1 MQTRK
6 LFLCVLFC
14 STVPMMAGF
23 FQQPKFN
30 VKTGLWEQTVVSHIT
45 GAPPLSDDMK
55 AQLTPEQQKKM
66 TDAMAASNANA
77 AAEPHTTQICMSQ
90 DKMDHGFMEEANRPG
105 CKQTVVTNT
114 PTVLEVRQEC
124 SNPTGKMVITLHY
137 KALNQETVTGKTHFE
152 MTHGGQTMVS
162 DGTIQ
167 GKWVSDS
174 CGTVK

>member
-1 MQTRK
+1 MQKRK
-6 LFLCVLFC
+6 LFLCVLIC
-14 STVPMMAGF
+14 SALPVTAGF
-23 FQQPKFN
+23 CQQAKFD
-30 VKTGLWEQTVVSHIT
+30 VKTGLWEQTVVSHTT

-66 TDAMAASNANA
+66 ADAMAASNAKA
-77 AAEPHTTQICMSQ
+77 AQPHTARVCMSQ
-90 DKMDHGFMEEANRPG
+90 DKMDRGFTQEADRPG

-124 SNPTGKMVITLHY
+124 SDPTGNMVITLRY
-137 KALNQETVTGKTHFE
+137 RALNRETVTGKTHFE
-152 MTHGGQTMVS
+152 MTREGQTMVS

-174 CGTVK
+174 CGDVK

>member
-6 LFLCVLFC
+6 PFLCVLFC
-14 STVPMMAGF
+14 STLPMMTGF
-23 FQQPKFN
+23 FQQPKFD
-30 VKTGLWEQTVVSHIT
+30 VKTGLWQQTMVSHST

-55 AQLTPEQQKKM
+55 AQLTPDQQKKM
-66 TDAMAASNANA
+66 ADALAASQAKA
-77 AAEPHTTQICMSQ
+77 AQPHTTQVCMSQ
-90 DKMDHGFMEEANRPG
+90 DKINRGFTEEADRPG

-137 KALNQETVTGKTHFE
+137 KALNRETVTGKTRLE
-152 MTHGGQTMVS
+152 MTRGGQTMVS
-162 DGTIQ
+162 DGTIE

-174 CGTVK
+174 CGDVK

>member
-14 STVPMMAGF
+14 SVFPMMTGF
-23 FQQPKFN
+23 FQHANFN
-30 VKTGLWEQTVVSHIT
+30 VKTGLWEQTMVSHST
-45 GAPPLSDDMK
+45 GAPPSSDDAK
-55 AQLTPEQQKKM
+55 A
-66 TDAMAASNANA
+66 
-77 AAEPHTTQICMSQ
+77 PHTTRMCMSQ
-90 DKMDHGFMEEANRPG
+90 EKMDRGFAQGDRPG

-124 SNPTGKMVITLHY
+124 SNPTGKMVVTLHY
-137 KALNQETVTGKTHFE
+137 RALNRETVTGKTHFE
-152 MTHGGQTMVS
+152 MTSGGKTMVS

-174 CGTVK
+174 CGDVK

>member
-1 MQTRK
+1 MQKRK
-6 LFLCVLFC
+6 LFLCVLTC
-14 STVPMMAGF
+14 SALPVMTGF
-23 FQQPKFN
+23 FQQSKFD
-30 VKTGLWEQTVVSHIT
+30 VKTGLWEQTAVSHST

-66 TDAMAASNANA
+66 ADANA
-77 AAEPHTTQICMSQ
+77 SAAQPHTTRVCMSQ
-90 DKMDHGFMEEANRPG
+90 EKMDHGFAQEADRPG

-137 KALNQETVTGKTHFE
+137 KALNRETVTGKTHFE
-152 MTHGGQTMVS
+152 MTRASQTMVS

-167 GKWVSDS
+167 SKWVSDS
-174 CGTVK
+174 CGDVK